1 MVGTARSIPDG
12 QSKRQKAASDI
23 LSGRRQAA
31 LARIDEDNS
40 GILIKKV
47 WSKFSDPA
55 VRKTYL
61 EIDHRAG
68 LAFSGGGIR
77 SATIALGL
85 SEALASRGRL
95 YAFDMLSTVSGGGYF
110 GSFLRALH
118 VPRPSSRNKREVV
131 TDRLALAEATMAS
144 LPDQQFFRGEPGNS
158 SFVAPGQ
165 TLKNPLWWLRENG
178 RYLAPGGMS
187 DYGFALAYIV
197 RNWVSLLLFLL
208 GLALVVFGVLQ
219 IALLALVNLSWGRD
233 AAIMTWLAANG
244 LYTPLLPVL
253 AAFFLAVVGVA
264 AAYWLAT
271 PLAYSRRP
279 PASSKSNAPPET
291 RPTSPESRSS
301 NASGWIR
308 VAFVGLFLLLLLGG
322 TILADAR
329 NWLPRDPV
337 AQSWIICLEIALA
350 AALLSAAFTS
360 LRNEVGNVSDFRREQ
375 TRLLSSCLVVLTVL
389 AAITAID
396 WAALSL
402 RLFLDGSPTREGSG
416 EILKTGALSGAL
428 ASALSFLIAKLPDWF
443 GGKTSGI
450 GKFLIA
456 HARKFA
462 LLAALIIIASIGLL
476 ANILAI
482 KLLWRDQ
489 AWIVGS
495 TPEWL
500 VFAVVVGLVG
510 FVAMLFATS
519 LNFANLLALTP
530 FYGSRLTRTFLGG
543 SNVRRLDTSSRT
555 EVTQGLDDD
564 DIDLQTYMETD
575 CAAPLHF
582 VNVTRNR
589 TVGEAILHHKIN
601 VEHDDPLVLESASDP
616 RGRLVTYESSL
627 TLHDRHGDRM
637 VFGPSGLRVGAE
649 FYDWEDMDNP
659 PSLGL
664 LCAISGAAVGAGM
677 GRLTSLG
684 TSMAFTLANVR
695 LGYWWPAQKLAKGQ
709 KDEKGGHIL
718 ARRFPGLNCLGRELL
733 GRFGTRDF
741 WFLSDGGHSENTGV
755 LTLLERGCRFILA
768 SDNGQDENFEFCDL
782 EILIRTARTDIGVEV
797 SVVPHDDF
805 PKSLEPVRDCFLN
818 GSEGDWRAHAR
829 TPDHPGFALLLK
841 AADIPRRVNGV
852 WTQRRGGH
860 GLIVWL
866 KPRPFAGLPADV
878 GTYAAVRKDFPQQS
892 TGNQFC
898 DEAQWESYRRLGFQ
912 MGRRLFAKREPFD
925 PYLPVIFSKSD
936 VAAGGAAKVGAP
948 VVSSES

>member
-1 MVGTARSIPDG
+1 MVGTARSIADAA
-12 QSKRQKAASDI
+12 STRQKAASDI
-23 LSGRRQAA
+23 LRRRREAA
-31 LARIDEDNS
+31 LARIDEDTS
-40 GILIKKV
+40 GILIKKA
-47 WSKFSDPA
+47 WSKFSDPT
-55 VRKTYL
+55 VRETYL
-61 EIDHRAG
+61 DLDHRAG

-118 VPRPSSRNKREVV
+118 VPRLSSRSEQDVV
-131 TDRLALAEATMAS
+131 TDRLALAEATMTS
-144 LPDQQFFRGEPGNS
+144 LPDQQYFRGSPGNS
-158 SFVAPGQ
+158 AFVAEGR
-165 TLKNPLWWLRENG
+165 TVKNPLWWLRENG

-219 IALLALVNLSWGRD
+219 SALLALVNMSWGRD
-233 AAIMTWLAANG
+233 AAIMTWLAANH

-253 AAFFLAVVGVA
+253 AVFFLAVVGVA

-279 PASSKSNAPPET
+279 PAPPASNAPPET
-291 RPTSPESRSS
+291 QSTDPDSQSS
-301 NASGWIR
+301 SAGGWIR
-308 VAFVGLFLLLLLGG
+308 VALVGLFLLLLLGG
-322 TILADAR
+322 TVLGHVRD
-329 NWLPRDPV
+329 WLPQDPV
-337 AQSWIICLEIALA
+337 ARSWIISLEIGLA

-360 LRNEVGNVSDFRREQ
+360 RRKVVGNASDFRREQ
-375 TRLLSSCLVVLTVL
+375 TRLLASCLVVLTLL

-396 WAALSL
+396 WAALWL
-402 RLFLDGSPTREGSG
+402 RLYLDSSPTNEGSG

-428 ASALSFLIAKLPDWF
+428 ASAVSFLIAKLPDWF

-462 LLAALIIIASIGLL
+462 LLAALIIIASIALL
-476 ANILAI
+476 ADILAI
-482 KLLWRDQ
+482 KLLWHGQ
-489 AWIVGS
+489 AWITES
-495 TPEWL
+495 SPEWL
-500 VFAVVVGLVG
+500 VFGVVVGLVG
-510 FVAMLFATS
+510 FVALLFATS
-519 LNFANLLALTP
+519 LNFTNLLALTP
-530 FYGSRLTRTFLGG
+530 FYGSRLTRAFLGG
-543 SNVRRLDTSSRT
+543 SNVHRLNTGSRS

-589 TVGEAILHHKIN
+589 TIGEPTLHKEID
-601 VEHDDPLVLESASDP
+601 VEHDDPLVLESVSDP
-616 RGRLVTYESSL
+616 RGRLVSYESSL

-637 VFGPSGLRVGAE
+637 VFGPCGLRVGAE
-649 FYDWEDMDNP
+649 FYDWGDMDNP

-695 LGYWWPAQKLAKGQ
+695 LGYWWQAQKAKGQ
-709 KDEKGGHIL
+709 KDANGGHIL

-741 WFLSDGGHSENTGV
+741 WFLSDGGHSENSGV

-768 SDNGQDENFEFCDL
+768 SDNGEDENFEFCDL

-797 SVVPHDDF
+797 SLVPHDDF
-805 PKSLEPVRDCFLN
+805 PKNLEPVRDCFLN
-818 GSEGDWRAHAR
+818 GSEGDWRVHAR
-829 TPDHPGFALLLK
+829 TPDHPGFALLLR

-878 GTYAAVRKDFPQQS
+878 GTYAAVHKDFPQQS
-892 TGNQFC
+892 TGNQFF

-925 PYLPVIFSKSD
+925 PYLPVIFAKSN
-936 VAAGGAAKVGAP
+936 VAAGGAPKAGAS